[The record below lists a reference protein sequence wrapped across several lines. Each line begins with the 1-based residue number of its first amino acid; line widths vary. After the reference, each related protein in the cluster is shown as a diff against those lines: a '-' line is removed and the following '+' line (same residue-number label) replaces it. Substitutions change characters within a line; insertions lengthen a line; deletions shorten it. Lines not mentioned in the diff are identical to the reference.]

1 MQYAQALLFN
11 SEQLYY
17 VTENPMFMFYAQIP
31 ARMFFP
37 ETAAITL
44 FGVLAALAA
53 SYAAS
58 THILKLSVA
67 EVLRYE

>member
-1 MQYAQALLFN
+1 
-11 SEQLYY
+11 
-17 VTENPMFMFYAQIP
+17 MFMFYAQIP